1 MPHCE
6 RGVVKVVGNGAS
18 VSVGVREFRR
28 VQVALI
34 PNLTLANP
42 TLSLPLHRVHRLKGL
57 SSKNRTI

>member
-1 MPHCE
+1 M
-6 RGVVKVVGNGAS
+6 KVVGNGAS